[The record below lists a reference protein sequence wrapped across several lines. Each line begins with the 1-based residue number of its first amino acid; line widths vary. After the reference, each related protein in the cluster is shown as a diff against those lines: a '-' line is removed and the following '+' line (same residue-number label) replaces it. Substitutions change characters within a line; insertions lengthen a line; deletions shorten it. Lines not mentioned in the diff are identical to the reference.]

1 MAAGDIWLSRYQQ
14 VGTSSTTTT
23 DAPYLITP
31 YGRTFSEDRIEL
43 TRKDRTANARLV
55 IDYINSKRKFTLDF
69 SLINNDDLD
78 ELVWYY
84 DTQENN
90 FLLYLTIEYTD
101 TRIES
106 YDVVMAPIGME
117 RVLVTGNGLWSGV
130 SIEFEEI

>member
-1 MAAGDIWLSRYQQ
+1 MAKGDIWLSRVQQ

-23 DAPYLITP
+23 DAPYLVTP

-43 TRKDRTANARLV
+43 SRKDRTANARLV
-55 IDYINSKRKFTLDF
+55 IDYINTKRKFTLDY
-69 SLINNDDLD
+69 SLINGDDLD

-84 DTQENN
+84 DSQYNH

-106 YDVVMAPIGME
+106 YDVIMAPIDME
-117 RVLVTGNGLWSGV
+117 RALVTGNGLWRGV
-130 SIEFEEI
+130 TIEFEEI